1 MPPALPGT
9 VLVTGAALRIGRVIA
24 LDFARQG
31 WRVVA
36 HYHRSE
42 AEALDL
48 VASIEAQGGRAVAL
62 QAELARERETE
73 TLVSRA
79 VEAAGPLT
87 CLVNNASPFENDT
100 VETAT
105 RESWDLHLEANL
117 RAPFVLIQHFARQL
131 PDGVEGNIVN
141 MLDQRIWRLTPN
153 FVSYTVSKAGLWTL
167 TRTMAQ
173 ALAPRIRVNAIG
185 PGPTMKSR
193 RQSEAHF
200 ERQRRSTILGRGAD
214 PEEVCAAIRFLLGTP
229 SITGQMIALDGGQHL
244 AWRTPDN
251 EGVSE

>member
-9 VLVTGAALRIGRVIA
+9 VLVTGAALRIGRAIA
-24 LDFARQG
+24 LDFARRG
-31 WRVVA
+31 WRVVV

-48 VASIEAQGGRAVAL
+48 VASIETQGGRAVAL

-73 TLVSRA
+73 TLVSRSI
-79 VEAAGPLT
+79 EAAGPLT

-173 ALAPRIRVNAIG
+173 ALAPSIRVNAIG